1 MVDKSIL
8 EEAIAEAK
16 AIREAAITN
25 AYKTLEENLTPSI
38 KEMLASKLEEE
49 LDLQE
54 EDGAEEQ
61 LEEDVNAGFKKVSVK
76 KAAVTEAEED
86 VPETGEEEEGA
97 EEDPEAE
104 EGGEDLP
111 AEDGAEEGS
120 EEDPE
125 AVEDPEAEGEPSDDT
140 SISDLTVGELK
151 DLITSIVGQV
161 SPEPAPE
168 GDLGADMEVGDVE
181 GAGEED
187 APLEGDPEM
196 EAPEGEIDP
205 ATNEVSPEE
214 VSDDE
219 EIDLSELL
227 RELEDEE
234 SKDQRGKYRRGGVG
248 NSDHENLDEVTED
261 PEKGSKKFQQ
271 LSEELD
277 EAYSII
283 NDLRTTLADTNL
295 LNSKLMY
302 TTRLFNEHSLSDS
315 QKANVIRSLDRA
327 KNLKEVKI
335 VYTTLSESIQSKSNK
350 STLKEHKGS
359 ASRAAGKSTA
369 AKQTI
374 VESNSWVQ
382 RMQQLAGII

>member
-16 AIREAAITN
+16 AIREAAISN

-38 KEMLASKLEEE
+38 KEMLANKLEEE

-61 LEEDVNAGFKKVSVK
+61 LDEDVNAGFKKVGIK
-76 KAAVTEAEED
+76 KAAVTEAEKD
-86 VPETGEEEEGA
+86 VPETGEEEESSEEEDSEAEDKA
-97 EEDPEAE
+97 EED
-104 EGGEDLP
+104 
-111 AEDGAEEGS
+111 S
-120 EEDPE
+120 EENPE
-125 AVEDPEAEGEPSDDT
+125 TDEDPEAEGEPSDDT

-168 GDLGADMEVGDVE
+168 GDLGADMETGDVE

-187 APLEGDPEM
+187 APLEGDPEK

-283 NDLRTTLADTNL
+283 NSLRTTLADTNL

-315 QKANVIRSLDRA
+315 QKANVIKSLDRA
-327 KNLKEVKI
+327 KNLKEAKI
-335 VYTTLSESIQSKSNK
+335 VYTTLSESIKSKSNK
-350 STLKEHKGS
+350 TTLKEHKGS